1 MTGLLALTDHVISGS
16 VYAWIAVIVLP
27 VNSALNPC
35 LYTLSAIIARHVSI
49 EVKCY
54 TLYKD
59 LRFYQRIK
67 YEHLS

>member
-49 EVKCY
+49 EVNCY

-59 LRFYQRIK
+59 LRFYQRM
-67 YEHLS
+67 

>member
-49 EVKCY
+49 EG
-54 TLYKD
+54 
-59 LRFYQRIK
+59 
-67 YEHLS
+67 